1 MSYFGSIYADQEL
14 SHRAKTVYM
23 YLKDRSNADS
33 TCWPSVRRIAE
44 DLKLSRRTVQRA
56 LADLERHGFLERTH
70 RQRPN
75 GSLTSNFYRLKYEGK
90 SPLPAKGDGPLSGC
104 HKGSV
109 IMAHPEELTL
119 SEVLRQRKNE
129 Q

>member
-23 YLKDRSNADS
+23 YLKDRSNADG

-56 LADLERHGFLERTH
+56 SWFSGTHPPPSSQRQLDQQFLSAQIGRKKRTF
-70 RQRPN
+70 RQG
-75 GSLTSNFYRLKYEGK
+75 GS
-90 SPLPAKGDGPLSGC
+90 ALSGC

-119 SEVLRQRKNE
+119 SEVLRQRKE
-129 Q
+129 

>member
-23 YLKDRSNADS
+23 YLKDRSNADG

-56 LADLERHGFLERTH
+56 LADLERHGFLQFLSAQIGRKKRTS
-70 RQRPN
+70 RQG
-75 GSLTSNFYRLKYEGK
+75 GS
-90 SPLPAKGDGPLSGC
+90 ALSGC

-109 IMAHPEELTL
+109 TMAHPEELTL
-119 SEVLRQRKNE
+119 SEVLRQRKNK

>member
-23 YLKDRSNADS
+23 YLKDRSNADD

-56 LADLERHGFLERTH
+56 LADLEQQRFLECKPWR
-70 RQRPN
+70 
-75 GSLTSNFYRLKYEGK
+75 FRLGILAW
-90 SPLPAKGDGPLSGC
+90 SWLGIGC
-104 HKGSV
+104 FAATGH
-109 IMAHPEELTL
+109 
-119 SEVLRQRKNE
+119 
-129 Q
+129 

>member
-23 YLKDRSNADS
+23 YLKDRSNADG

-56 LADLERHGFLERTH
+56 LSDLEHHGFLPDQQPVSHQMNADRTH
-70 RQRPN
+70 
-75 GSLTSNFYRLKYEGK
+75 
-90 SPLPAKGDGPLSGC
+90 LPPRERCALELSRG
-104 HKGSV
+104 
-109 IMAHPEELTL
+109 
-119 SEVLRQRKNE
+119 
-129 Q
+129 

>member
-23 YLKDRSNADS
+23 YLKDRSNADG

-56 LADLERHGFLERTH
+56 S
-70 RQRPN
+70 RQG
-75 GSLTSNFYRLKYEGK
+75 GSALG
-90 SPLPAKGDGPLSGC
+90 GC

-109 IMAHPEELTL
+109 IMAHPEGLTL
-119 SEVLRQRKNE
+119 SEVLRQRKNK